1 MILQEKKKTPKIQII
16 TLLAKYDN
24 PGSFPWRVGATP
36 LRAGCPHT
44 GHNPFSRK
52 IEAAG
57 REREVQN
64 KLGSLRRDPPET
76 SGYPGLGMAT
86 GKTQGWSTSSQYLFL
101 KQTGLSGSPEAGGVL
116 TCMKT
121 PQKTSL
127 LQRRDLYLGPLST

>member
-1 MILQEKKKTPKIQII
+1 MILQEKKTPPKIQII

-36 LRAGCPHT
+36 LRAGCWHA

-64 KLGSLRRDPPET
+64 KLGSLCRDPPET

-86 GKTQGWSTSSQYLFL
+86 GKAQGRSTLSQYVFL
-101 KQTGLSGSPEAGGVL
+101 KQWGYPG
-116 TCMKT
+116 
-121 PQKTSL
+121 
-127 LQRRDLYLGPLST
+127 LQRQEER